1 MSLRPVPAFKR
12 IIHGLFWTG
21 LSVNAAQAAPNNCSQ
36 LDSWP
41 TTYEVGQGLQSELRS
56 PVPITQLAV
65 GDPKIADV
73 QSSANSSNN
82 AFILT
87 GVAPGTTSLMVWTA
101 CSKTPRQSM
110 VFVKG
115 KATAALTS
123 VPSVPSD
130 DPLLPSQVQTDIR
143 FVEVSRTKLKEASA
157 SIFGRPGQL
166 PVRLAEN
173 PAHHQRHCQAV
184 AAREQRHVQPQ
195 LLLPAIPWWRSTRWR
210 VVVSPTPWR
219 GQAW

>member
-12 IIHGLFWTG
+12 IIHGLFWMG
-21 LSVNAAQAAPNNCSQ
+21 LSVDAAQAAPANCPQ
-36 LDSWP
+36 LDNWP
-41 TTYEVGQGLQSELRS
+41 TTYEVGQGLQNELRS
-56 PVPITQLAV
+56 PVPVTQLAV

-73 QSSANSSNN
+73 QPSGSN

-87 GVAPGTTSLMVWTA
+87 GIAPGTTSLMVWTA

-115 KATAALTS
+115 RATSALTS

-157 SIFGRPGQL
+157 SIFGVRGNWLFGAPRTLPSIGGIVTPSI
-166 PVRLAEN
+166 PVRN
-173 PAHHQRHCQAV
+173 D
-184 AAREQRHVQPQ
+184 
-195 LLLPAIPWWRSTRWR
+195 
-210 VVVSPTPWR
+210 
-219 GQAW
+219 